1 MLMSTCV
8 QSFSAYY
15 VAKSVI
21 ANLPFGNDPEKE
33 QHEQARVK
41 AAANLQRLNRSLGD
55 DEDGSGGK
63 GEKSQRA
70 RKEELVLD
78 QYENQIAMEV
88 VAPEDI
94 PVGFD
99 GSLNPITAP
108 VPGQD

>member
-1 MLMSTCV
+1 MFS

-21 ANLPFGNDPEKE
+21 SNLPFGTDPEKE

-41 AAANLQRLNRSLGD
+41 AAANLQRLNRR
-55 DEDGSGGK
+55 EQEQDGTDGN
-63 GEKSQRA
+63 GEKNSRA

-78 QYENQIAMEV
+78 QYENQIALEV
-88 VAPEDI
+88 VSPEDI

-99 GSLNPITAP
+99 GMFDESLSHL
-108 VPGQD
+108 